1 MEAKKERS
9 INVQYEGKEAKMF
22 RLVAALLDTSV
33 KDLLLQAT
41 TSYLINLATSTDD
54 QLLLSIL
61 KGAVDKGAD
70 AERC

>member
-33 KDLLLQAT
+33 KDLLFQAT

-61 KGAVDKGAD
+61 KGAVDKVGD
-70 AERC
+70 TEC